1 MAVVVY
7 CYYFELGA
15 KVEFF
20 QWEELPSTTAIE
32 YWMALKSSFAA
43 RFMFLN
49 ELNLK
54 LQGQTALIWETN
66 TAVSHFSQ
74 LTSFECQGALCT
86 SSGVKK

>member
-1 MAVVVY
+1 MAVVVS
-7 CYYFELGA
+7 YFELGA

-20 QWEELPSTTAIE
+20 QWEELASTTAIE
-32 YWMALKSSFAA
+32 HWMALKNSFAA

-49 ELNLK
+49 ESNIK

-74 LTSFECQGALCT
+74 LTSFESQGALY
-86 SSGVKK
+86 SFSGVKK